1 MKKNIILI
9 GLGEVGRAIRQI
21 EKEAGNRVYVNDKKH
36 GVEKICTSQTVD
48 VMHIC
53 IPYSGDFIND
63 TINFIKGYKPKL
75 TIIHSTV
82 NVGTTEEIFIRINY
96 NFDKFITHIVHSP
109 IRGVHPNLYKGI
121 KEFVKYVGGYEECTD
136 LAITHLESIGIEP
149 YYLGSSKNTELA
161 KILSTTYYGWN
172 ILFAKEA
179 QRICNVYGLDYAKVY
194 TQPNKT
200 YNDGYTRLG
209 MEYVVRPILYPPTG
223 KISGHCVSQ
232 NVELLSDCPLKKVYK
247 ELNENE

>member
-96 NFDKFITHIVHSP
+96 NFDKFITSEDEAIWNNNVKS
-109 IRGVHPNLYKGI
+109 VMWKDPN
-121 KEFVKYVGGYEECTD
+121 V
-136 LAITHLESIGIEP
+136 
-149 YYLGSSKNTELA
+149 
-161 KILSTTYYGWN
+161 
-172 ILFAKEA
+172 LFAGTMSRLNQIIINDVDETYSTV
-179 QRICNVYGLDYAKVY
+179 VYEPSASI
-194 TQPNKT
+194 N
-200 YNDGYTRLG
+200 
-209 MEYVVRPILYPPTG
+209 
-223 KISGHCVSQ
+223 
-232 NVELLSDCPLKKVYK
+232 
-247 ELNENE
+247 